1 MAEHS
6 SILAMRTPRTVYKG
20 NIRHYVP
27 FNKAVLL
34 QANNLNLFKPLA
46 LSTHIQGTQGTEKHI
61 RRHYEN
67 ITSKI
72 QDKETA
78 SSINTIPRGKKGGRT
93 QDIDAKLRCEHISV
107 SGSHLKSGFK

>member
-46 LSTHIQGTQGTEKHI
+46 QGTQGTEKHI
-61 RRHYEN
+61 RRQPAKFF
-67 ITSKI
+67 IT
-72 QDKETA
+72 
-78 SSINTIPRGKKGGRT
+78 
-93 QDIDAKLRCEHISV
+93 
-107 SGSHLKSGFK
+107 